1 MGSDNRTATTSKP
14 RPKWR
19 DRHLGQLNAEQLAE
33 VQERR
38 GETDMAG
45 MVGVENPDT
54 RSRPKKKHRENVLED
69 KVTHKDKFNRDK
81 AHTDKDRRPETQRQ
95 PQRHLQRQAGPAT
108 DREEHLSEERWPS
121 QQGYLPEH
129 FIDRSYSKQESRN
142 PTDHDQYFD
151 LRQSRDDRDSDRS
164 RASGGKQRP
173 RTDGF
178 ESDNRSDMRRGN
190 SEIATA
196 RSKDPTRHEERA
208 RNWRH
213 QGDDAYRDDENRE
226 ARRRHA
232 PNDSRAARRS
242 GHQHP
247 PEGWSE
253 RSGTRRQPDRKPVYY
268 ERNEGVAKQQTAGTA
283 HHQPGDRDTAPTENK
298 TGMFAALANF
308 RLSRPLKYGLMAF
321 AIAAMIAVS
330 FFKPIDNSSQ
340 SQLDSA
346 LTRAT
351 IGFGLARTL
360 NGVISVAQGTEF
372 AVQPAGVGVNFSPGE
387 ILDPIN
393 DLVERFSWVM
403 LLATSSL
410 GVQKI
415 LLEVSSWAGIS
426 VLLAGAG
433 LFFLLTRMRNSAI
446 ASMADIAAKLLLL
459 MLLVRF
465 LIPLGS
471 IANDWVY
478 KQFLQP
484 HFEHSS
490 EQLEIASDR
499 IREISTRQTNPEK
512 TPGSLTERAKGFYKS
527 MTSKFDFD
535 GMLNDYKQSA
545 ENVSENAVNLIVVF
559 LLQTIVFPLLFLYVI
574 YRLFKSL
581 IVPARSRVQ

>member
-33 VQERR
+33 VQEAR
-38 GETDMAG
+38 GEEAVAEMIGTES
-45 MVGVENPDT
+45 VDT
-54 RSRPKKKHRENVLED
+54 RSQSGKARRD
-69 KVTHKDKFNRDK
+69 KVQRDNSQKDRPLRDK
-81 AHTDKDRRPETQRQ
+81 
-95 PQRHLQRQAGPAT
+95 PQRNKPQRNESERAMPQRQAGPT
-108 DREEHLSEERWPS
+108 INRDKRVSDEQWPS
-121 QQGYLPEH
+121 QQGCLPEH
-129 FIDRSYSKQESRN
+129 FKARPGQESRQHSN
-142 PTDHDQYFD
+142 QDKYSDQAQRRD
-151 LRQSRDDRDSDRS
+151 SRDHRHHRQEAYEQD
-164 RASGGKQRP
+164 P
-173 RTDGF
+173 RTR
-178 ESDNRSDMRRGN
+178 SPRSDQRN
-190 SEIATA
+190 V
-196 RSKDPTRHEERA
+196 DPEFA
-208 RNWRH
+208 
-213 QGDDAYRDDENRE
+213 RDDQHADDRHIDHRRDDHRRDDHRRDRGDVYREDVNRE
-226 ARRRHA
+226 ARSRLRTPEHNQPAQRSDRRHPEDHVA
-232 PNDSRAARRS
+232 SGEARHKRD
-242 GHQHP
+242 
-247 PEGWSE
+247 
-253 RSGTRRQPDRKPVYY
+253 RREDLSD
-268 ERNEGVAKQQTAGTA
+268 RNEAKARHQRAGSA
-283 HHQPGDRDTAPTENK
+283 QDRPATRNPHNEQTENK
-298 TGMFAALANF
+298 TGMFTKLANF
-308 RLSRPLKYGLMAF
+308 RMSRPLKYGLMAV
-321 AIAAMIAVS
+321 AVAAMIAVS

-340 SQLDSA
+340 TQLDSA
-346 LTRAT
+346 LTRAM

-433 LFFLLTRMRNSAI
+433 LFFLLTRLRNSAV

-490 EQLEIASDR
+490 EQLEIASER
-499 IREISTRQTNPEK
+499 IREISTRQTSAEK
-512 TPGSLTERAKGFYKS
+512 PPGSLTERAKGFYKS

-559 LLQTIVFPLLFLYVI
+559 LLQTIVFPLLFLYLI
-574 YRLFKSL
+574 YRLFKSF
-581 IVPARSRVQ
+581 IVPARNRVQ

>member
-33 VQERR
+33 VQEAR
-38 GETDMAG
+38 GEESVAEMIGT
-45 MVGVENPDT
+45 ESIDT
-54 RSRPKKKHRENVLED
+54 RSQNDKARKD
-69 KVTHKDKFNRDK
+69 KVQRDNSQKDKPQRDK
-81 AHTDKDRRPETQRQ
+81 
-95 PQRHLQRQAGPAT
+95 PQRNESERAMPQRQAGPT
-108 DREEHLSEERWPS
+108 INRDKRVSDEQWPS
-121 QQGYLPEH
+121 QQGCLPEH
-129 FIDRSYSKQESRN
+129 FKARPGQESRQHTN
-142 PTDHDQYFD
+142 QDKYSDHAQRRD
-151 LRQSRDDRDSDRS
+151 SRDHRHHRS
-164 RASGGKQRP
+164 EAYEQDP
-173 RTDGF
+173 RTR
-178 ESDNRSDMRRGN
+178 SSRSDQRRG
-190 SEIATA
+190 
-196 RSKDPTRHEERA
+196 DPEFA
-208 RNWRH
+208 
-213 QGDDAYRDDENRE
+213 RDDQHVDHRHIDHRRDDHRRDRGDVHREDGNRE
-226 ARRRHA
+226 ARHHSRTPEHNQPPRRSDRRPQAEARTA
-232 PNDSRAARRS
+232 PVEARRK
-242 GHQHP
+242 
-247 PEGWSE
+247 
-253 RSGTRRQPDRKPVYY
+253 RDRREDLSD
-268 ERNEGVAKQQTAGTA
+268 RNEAMARHQRAGSA
-283 HHQPGDRDTAPTENK
+283 QDRPATRNPHNEQTENK
-298 TGMFAALANF
+298 TGMFTKLANY
-308 RLSRPLKYGLMAF
+308 RMSRPLKYGLMAV
-321 AIAAMIAVS
+321 AVAAMIAVS

-340 SQLDSA
+340 TQLDSA
-346 LTRAT
+346 LTRAM

-433 LFFLLTRMRNSAI
+433 LFFLLTRLRNSAI

-490 EQLEIASDR
+490 EQLEIASER
-499 IREISTRQTNPEK
+499 IREISTRQTSAEK
-512 TPGSLTERAKGFYKS
+512 PPGSLTERAKGFYKS

-559 LLQTIVFPLLFLYVI
+559 LLQTIVFPLLFLYLI
-574 YRLFKSL
+574 YRLFKSF
-581 IVPARSRVQ
+581 IVPARNRVQ